1 MRSMSILRCISN
13 NCHTVSV
20 PKALPVLDDVS
31 PICCAPLS
39 SSPDFPLD
47 DAVRLAIR
55 LKALADPAR
64 LRLIAY
70 MLNQPNQEA
79 CTCDLAPAIGL
90 TEPTDSHH
98 LKTLERAGLVS
109 KERRGMNVHYAV
121 ESEAIRALGFAIQL
135 DDPANLPFQS
145 CSA

>member
-1 MRSMSILRCISN
+1 M
-13 NCHTVSV
+13 
-20 PKALPVLDDVS
+20 
-31 PICCAPLS
+31 
-39 SSPDFPLD
+39 
-47 DAVRLAIR
+47 RLAIR

-90 TEPTDSHH
+90 TEPTVSHH

-121 ESEAIRALGFAIQL
+121 ESEAIRALGLAIQL
-135 DDPANLPFQS
+135 DAPANLPFQS
-145 CSA
+145 YSA

>member
-1 MRSMSILRCISN
+1 M
-13 NCHTVSV
+13 

-39 SSPDFPLD
+39 STPDFPLD
-47 DAVRLAIR
+47 DAVRLAVR

-64 LRLIAY
+64 LRLIAF

-79 CTCDLAPAIGL
+79 CTCDLAPAVGL
-90 TEPTDSHH
+90 TEPTVSHH
-98 LKTLERAGLVS
+98 LKTLEKAGLVS
-109 KERRGMNVHYAV
+109 KERRGMNVHYMV
-121 ESEAIRALGFAIQL
+121 ESTAIRALGAAIHL
-135 DDPANLPFQS
+135 DAPADLDYHS

>member
-1 MRSMSILRCISN
+1 M
-13 NCHTVSV
+13 

-39 SSPDFPLD
+39 STPNFPLD
-47 DAVRLAIR
+47 DAVRLAVR

-64 LRLIAY
+64 LRLIAF

-79 CTCDLAPAIGL
+79 CTCDLAPAVGL
-90 TEPTDSHH
+90 SEPTVSHH
-98 LKTLERAGLVS
+98 LKTLEKAGLVS

-121 ESEAIRALGFAIQL
+121 ESMAIRALGVAIHL
-135 DDPANLPFQS
+135 DAPTELDLQT